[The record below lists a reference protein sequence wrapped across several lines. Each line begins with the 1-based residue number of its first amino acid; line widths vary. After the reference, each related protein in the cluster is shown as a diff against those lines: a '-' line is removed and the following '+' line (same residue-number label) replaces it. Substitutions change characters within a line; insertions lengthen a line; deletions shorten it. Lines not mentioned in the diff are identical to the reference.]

1 MYSNYIIYPEIKMSE
16 EIKRTSSNSQTPSS
30 SSSSSSSSLS
40 TSSYFFMPRPLIDSV
55 MKQQQQQQHQPP
67 PTQKTKS
74 SMRTCNL
81 RNESLW
87 RDSRQNPFLSSIIL
101 TNTKNTTTGVN
112 NHVNWLNVQQPGGF
126 LGNNFMKSKYL

>member
-1 MYSNYIIYPEIKMSE
+1 MVICISGNKNMAE
-16 EIKRTSSNSQTPSS
+16 EIKRATNSQTPSHS

-55 MKQQQQQQHQPP
+55 MKHQQQQQPLPQR
-67 PTQKTKS
+67 TKS

-87 RDSRQNPFLSSIIL
+87 RESRQNPFLSIIL
-101 TNTKNTTTGVN
+101 TNNTTTTTNTTTGVN
-112 NHVNWLNVQQPGGF
+112 NHVNWLTVQQPGGF
-126 LGNNFMKSKYL
+126 LGNNHLNFMKSN